1 MEKAGSDDPSVL
13 VGLSA
18 PDDAGIYRIS
28 ETSALVQTV
37 DFFTPVVDDP
47 YDWGAIAVANAV
59 SDIYAMGGTP
69 ITGLN
74 LVSWPKDLDPT
85 ALASVLEGGLDKSR
99 EVGLSIIGGHT
110 VDDPE
115 PKYGM
120 AVTGLVDIDKI
131 IKSSAARPGMHLI
144 LTKRIGTGVISTA
157 LKAGRAPEAM
167 VAEATSS
174 MKLLNKIAA
183 RVMSD
188 HAVAAATD
196 VTGFGLL
203 GHLHN
208 LLRLSGVSA
217 RLQASKVDLF
227 EGAAELVEQGLIS
240 GGTRRNRN
248 YFERW
253 VTFNDAVDPTT
264 QTLLFDAQTSGG
276 MLMAVDPQRV
286 EPVLAALS
294 VAGVPAAAIG
304 EVVNGD
310 GNTIEVSV

>member
-1 MEKAGSDDPSVL
+1 
-13 VGLSA
+13 
-18 PDDAGIYRIS
+18 
-28 ETSALVQTV
+28 
-37 DFFTPVVDDP
+37 
-47 YDWGAIAVANAV
+47 
-59 SDIYAMGGTP
+59 
-69 ITGLN
+69 
-74 LVSWPKDLDPT
+74 PKDLDPA

-120 AVTGLVDIDKI
+120 AVTGLVDIERI
-131 IKSSAARPGMHLI
+131 ITSSAARPGMQLI

-157 LKAGRAPEAM
+157 LKAGRAPEAL

-174 MKLLNKIAA
+174 MKSLNKDAA
-183 RVMSD
+183 RVMRD

-217 RLQASKVDLF
+217 RLQASKVHFF
-227 EGAAELVEQGLIS
+227 EGVAELVGQGSVS

-253 VTFNDAVDPTT
+253 VTFDNAVDPLT

-286 EPVLAALS
+286 ELTLAALS
-294 VAGVPAAAIG
+294 AAGVPAAAIG
-304 EVVNGD
+304 EVLVGD
-310 GNTIEVSV
+310 GNTIEVAG